1 MHKTRVLIIMG
12 CCVFVMAIFAWAQAV
27 RKPGLWEMTTTMTWQ
42 KSPMPPGMTMP
53 PGMKSPFSGTTTTTQ
68 VCLTQELIN
77 KYGAPVPQSNKDC
90 KIINVVLHATSMTA
104 DMVCSGNMNG
114 KGEFESSWPDGN
126 HAKGKM
132 HFAGIMQMGQNA
144 TQVEWTT
151 DSTSTYKGS
160 DCGSVM
166 PLPMPK
172 N

>member
-12 CCVFVMAIFAWAQAV
+12 CCVFVMAIFAWAHAV

-77 KYGAPVPQSNKDC
+77 KYGAPVPQSNQDC
-90 KIINVVLHATSMTA
+90 KIINVVMHATSMTA

-114 KGEFESSWPDGN
+114 KG
-126 HAKGKM
+126 
-132 HFAGIMQMGQNA
+132 
-144 TQVEWTT
+144 
-151 DSTSTYKGS
+151 
-160 DCGSVM
+160 
-166 PLPMPK
+166 
-172 N
+172 